1 MPDSI
6 KIDGLDEATS
16 RLSEAANTLS
26 QAIADALNAAGDAFV
41 NSASAVAPVDTG
53 FLRDN
58 IAVTE
63 SSNTEVVIESQADYS
78 LFVEE
83 GTRNMSAQPFFFQA
97 ESAARQEMESAF
109 SNIQL

>member
-1 MPDSI
+1 MPSSI
-6 KIDGLDEATS
+6 EIDGLDEATS
-16 RLSEAANTLS
+16 RLDEADSILS
-26 QAIADALNAAGDAFV
+26 QAIADALSAAGDAFV
-41 NSASAVAPVDTG
+41 NSAQGVAPVDTG

-63 SSNTEVVIESQADYS
+63 TSDREVVIESQADYS

-83 GTRNMSAQPFFFQA
+83 GTWKMQAQPYFFQA
-97 ESAARQEMESAF
+97 ADSARTEMESAL